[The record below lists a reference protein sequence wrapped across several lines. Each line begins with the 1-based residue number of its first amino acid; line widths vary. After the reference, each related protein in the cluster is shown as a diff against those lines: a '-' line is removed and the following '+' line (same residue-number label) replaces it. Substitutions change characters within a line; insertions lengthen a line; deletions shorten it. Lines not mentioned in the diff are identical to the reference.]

1 MLRRSANAG
10 DTQSRLNMNSWHQP
24 LPVRIAGFAILVSA
38 ALLLLGGA
46 YRNEADVI
54 RPGLLLLALGV
65 VLVPT
70 AFRKSLLLKVAFCV
84 LAIIGVFYALTT

>member
-1 MLRRSANAG
+1 MFRRSASAG
-10 DTQSRLNMNSWHQP
+10 DTQSRLNSWHQP
-24 LPVRIAGFAILVSA
+24 LPVRIAGFAILISA
-38 ALLLLGGA
+38 ALLLLVGA

-65 VLVPT
+65 VLVPA
-70 AFRKSLLLKVAFCV
+70 AFRKSLLLKGAFCV